1 LSTRTLERP
10 SRAEVDPRIAAR
22 RDAVTA
28 DRRRRRHRW
37 LAWVAVVITVAAGGW
52 LLTRS
57 ALLDVEQVR
66 VEGATHTSVDDV
78 VAASGVSTGDPLV
91 GLDEG
96 AAVRGVEALP
106 WIAEATVE
114 RSIDGTVRV
123 RVTERVAVATVP
135 TEAGRALVD
144 LDGRVLAAVGS
155 DEEVAEPDTVLMAI
169 EGLVA
174 PGPGGMLGP
183 EAAGAME
190 VLAGLTPGLQARV
203 SSVAITPDGG
213 LALALR
219 PQGVAE
225 LGPPTELPAKLASLV
240 TVLAQVD
247 QTGLGTINLRV
258 PDLPTVSD
266 RVA

>member
-10 SRAEVDPRIAAR
+10 SDAEVDPRIAAR

-28 DRRRRRHRW
+28 DRRRRRHRV
-37 LAWVAVVITVAAGGW
+37 LAWVAAAITVAAGGW
-52 LLTRS
+52 LLTRT
-57 ALLDVEQVR
+57 ALLDVERVR
-66 VEGATHTSVDDV
+66 VEGAANTSVDDV
-78 VAASGVSTGDPLV
+78 VAASGLSTGEPLV

-106 WIAEATVE
+106 WVADATVE

-123 RVTERVAVATVP
+123 RVTERVAVATAP

-144 LDGRVLAAVGS
+144 LDGRVLAVVAP
-155 DEEVAEPDTVLMAI
+155 DEVAEIDPALMAI

-174 PGPGGMLGP
+174 PDPGGTLGP

-190 VLAGLTPGLQARV
+190 VMAGLSPGLQVRV
-203 SSVAITPDGG
+203 SSIGVTPDGG
-213 LALALR
+213 LTLTLR

-247 QTGLGTINLRV
+247 QTGLGTIDLRV